1 MSLTVVPPPGKQT
14 IPFAPFVHTVFV
26 YLYLYSPGKQTV
38 PFAPFVH
45 SVQGCNEITFARWQ
59 LARGSLPLV
68 SRLGRNIVK
77 AKSCPGQGDTLA
89 LALAL
94 GLGLGLGLG
103 QGDEPAL
110 GHSNGLSPVHKMF
123 V

>member
-14 IPFAPFVHTVFV
+14 
-26 YLYLYSPGKQTV
+26 V

-45 SVQGCNEITFARWQ
+45 FVQSCNEITFARWQ
-59 LARGSLPLV
+59 LVRGFLPLV

-77 AKSCPGQGDTLA
+77 AKSCPGQGDT

>member
-14 IPFAPFVHTVFV
+14 IPFAPFVHFV
-26 YLYLYSPGKQTV
+26 QS
-38 PFAPFVH
+38 
-45 SVQGCNEITFARWQ
+45 CNEITFARW
-59 LARGSLPLV
+59 LLVRGFLPLV

-89 LALAL
+89 FGLGHGDTLALS
-94 GLGLGLGLG
+94 LG

>member
-14 IPFAPFVHTVFV
+14 
-26 YLYLYSPGKQTV
+26 V

-45 SVQGCNEITFARWQ
+45 FVQSCNEITFARW
-59 LARGSLPLV
+59 LLVRGFLPLV

-77 AKSCPGQGDTLA
+77 AKSYPGQGDT
-89 LALAL
+89 
-94 GLGLGLGLG
+94 LGLGLG

>member
-14 IPFAPFVHTVFV
+14 
-26 YLYLYSPGKQTV
+26 V

-45 SVQGCNEITFARWQ
+45 FVQSCNEITFARWQ
-59 LARGSLPLV
+59 LVRGFLPLV

-77 AKSCPGQGDTLA
+77 AKGCPGQDDTLAFVLGQGDDLALVLGQGDDLALGLGQGDTLA
-89 LALAL
+89 L
-94 GLGLGLGLG
+94 
-103 QGDEPAL
+103 
-110 GHSNGLSPVHKMF
+110 GHSHGLSHVQKMF

>member
-14 IPFAPFVHTVFV
+14 
-26 YLYLYSPGKQTV
+26 V

-45 SVQGCNEITFARWQ
+45 FVQSCNEITFARWQ
-59 LARGSLPLV
+59 LVRGFLPLV

-89 LALAL
+89 L
-94 GLGLGLGLG
+94 GLG